1 MKGSTATMGF
11 LAALSAGSSARA
23 DIVLSEM
30 IMKLSQK
37 AAHLAAEAYQP
48 EPACDWCTSL
58 VNYIEEPDQA
68 LVAEDDA
75 GYCFGVFRGTTP
87 TAVDWGQN
95 IDPRNEPVCTTKD
108 RSACCTTRQGFYDAY
123 ITSYHQKMENEV
135 RKCASKCDRPNECV
149 VLTGHS
155 QGGAVASIAAVRMA
169 AVPVADPNLR
179 RKERK
184 LMVDEIP
191 SPVKP
196 LGYTPEL
203 VTYDEVSPGHLVA
216 RT

>member
-1 MKGSTATMGF
+1 MSSTAILDGLREIATLLVRLF
-11 LAALSAGSSARA
+11 LSS
-23 DIVLSEM
+23 
-30 IMKLSQK
+30 KG
-37 AAHLAAEAYQP
+37 AYQP

-123 ITSYHQKMENEV
+123 ITSYHQKMEKEV
-135 RKCASKCDRPNECV
+135 RKCARKRP
-149 VLTGHS
+149 VLLSTG
-155 QGGAVASIAAVRMA
+155 RR
-169 AVPVADPNLR
+169 PV
-179 RKERK
+179 
-184 LMVDEIP
+184 
-191 SPVKP
+191 
-196 LGYTPEL
+196 
-203 VTYDEVSPGHLVA
+203 
-216 RT
+216 